1 MSKTVKISELPEGT
15 TLEGFYTIGTK
26 EIDGV
31 DTSLKMN
38 LGFVQ
43 TETEKAVGRLN
54 TLCDNRDKVVEGY
67 WWHYNESTK
76 SYENT
81 GEIAKGNVMYA
92 TFNVTDEA
100 KLTMITD
107 EEYTGA
113 AFALDDNG
121 VLTVTI

>member
-31 DTSLKMN
+31 DTSVKMN

-76 SYENT
+76 TYENT

-113 AFALDDNG
+113 AFALDEHG
-121 VLTVTI
+121 ILTVTI